1 MFSLCWLFLKV
12 KLSLGKRIGSYWFKM
27 SCLSCLVFICV
38 HCFFSLKWWNYIK
51 TFICHIYMTFIC
63 MNKPYFYRNFFLIDW
78 RHKRLKNTIDL
89 LYFTENTLW
98 IFGKWIV
105 INGISKFPYLH
116 DENWERN
123 GRKYTVLRVRTYQR
137 KFWRLLQNAA
147 FLILRKKNSNL
158 EPNLLFHGVST
169 CSIGFNCEKRKLKF
183 AEARWALFIF
193 VHNVSFM
200 MNYSYSSS

>member
-123 GRKYTVLRVRTYQR
+123 GRKYTVLRYVYQR
-137 KFWRLLQNAA
+137 SF
-147 FLILRKKNSNL
+147 
-158 EPNLLFHGVST
+158 GG
-169 CSIGFNCEKRKLKF
+169 CSKTRPF
-183 AEARWALFIF
+183 
-193 VHNVSFM
+193 
-200 MNYSYSSS
+200 